1 MNVENIL
8 GKLNNKEELDSA
20 ESKEVMKLIIEGKLS
35 DEQIGEIL
43 IALQNKGVSVTEL
56 SAFVDILKTFAVQI
70 KPDVELLV
78 DTCGTGGDKS
88 STFNVSTV
96 TAFVLAGCG
105 VAVAKHGNRSVS
117 SECGS
122 ADVLE
127 KLGINIELSPE
138 NTKKCIEQV
147 GIGFMFAPLYHPAFK
162 NVAPIRKKLGVRTVF
177 NILGPLLNPA
187 SPKAQVIG
195 VYDPALTELFAQ
207 TLEKSGMKNA
217 MIVHGNGLDE
227 ITLCGETKITQIK
240 DGSIKTFNLNPEE
253 FGFKECAEDDLKGKG
268 AEENAK
274 IFLEILN
281 GEKSAK
287 RDVVLLNAAA
297 GLIVAE
303 KAETF
308 EDGIK
313 IATEAI
319 DNGSALRKF
328 EELKRMSN
336 DLAKNN

>member
-8 GKLNNKEELDSA
+8 GKLKNKEDLDNS
-20 ESKEVMKLIIEGKLS
+20 ESKEVMKLIIEGNLS

-43 IALQNKGVSVTEL
+43 IALQDKGVSVTEL
-56 SAFVDILKTFAVQI
+56 SAFVEIIKTFAVRI
-70 KPDVELLV
+70 NPDVELLV

-138 NTKKCIEQV
+138 NTEKCIEKI

-227 ITLCGETKITQIK
+227 ITLCGETKITQLK
-240 DGSIKTFNLNPEE
+240 DGNIKTFNLNPAKL
-253 FGFKECAEDDLKGKG
+253 GFKECAENDLKGKG
-268 AEENAK
+268 VEENAK
-274 IFLEILN
+274 IFLGILN
-281 GEKSAK
+281 GDKSAK

-303 KAETF
+303 KAENF

-313 IATEAI
+313 MAAEAI
-319 DNGSALRKF
+319 DNDNALKKF

-336 DLAKNN
+336 DLAKNS